1 MPPLSTPGS
10 FLQGMLEGKIEK
22 KNIPSA
28 LSTEFKY
35 SVQTPKNFAD
45 REVVFKSEEYI
56 KFRSILKHFSSMED
70 EINSP
75 SDKTDGYLN
84 HMKENKEEMINE
96 TNESIDFITVKFTS
110 IQAHALYDFLMNLS
124 SLFHS
129 MDSKAKTKEIDDLAY
144 LFHKAADQAYRY

>member
-1 MPPLSTPGS
+1 
-10 FLQGMLEGKIEK
+10 
-22 KNIPSA
+22 
-28 LSTEFKY
+28 
-35 SVQTPKNFAD
+35 
-45 REVVFKSEEYI
+45 
-56 KFRSILKHFSSMED
+56 MED

-96 TNESIDFITVKFTS
+96 TDESIDFITIKFTS

-129 MDSKAKTKEIDDLAY
+129 MDSNAKTKEIDDIAY